1 MDAFITFPALK
12 VRKTP
17 TRYPQMALTMKLIL
31 FFLIGAVT
39 ALLLLYAFQV

>member
-1 MDAFITFPALK
+1 

-17 TRYPQMALTMKLIL
+17 TPYPQMALTMKLIL

-39 ALLLLYAFQV
+39 ALLLLFAFQV